1 MAVIRVDTYYDLT
14 CDECGRSWST
24 DFDYSNKSMSK
35 CGTGGMGMAVS
46 KSQLRRFACTSG
58 WENYDGR
65 TLCPDCIAKLK
76 EPNTETR
83 V

>member
-35 CGTGGMGMAVS
+35 CGTGCKQ
-46 KSQLRRFACTSG
+46 KSVKAIRLYVWLG
-58 WENYDGR
+58 
-65 TLCPDCIAKLK
+65 KL
-76 EPNTETR
+76 
-83 V
+83 